1 MVCDKREVHL
11 KTSRTQ
17 HDDISIH
24 NKKLPVEIQ
33 IC

>member
-1 MVCDKREVHL
+1 MVCDKREVHF
-11 KTSRTQ
+11 KD

-33 IC
+33 NC